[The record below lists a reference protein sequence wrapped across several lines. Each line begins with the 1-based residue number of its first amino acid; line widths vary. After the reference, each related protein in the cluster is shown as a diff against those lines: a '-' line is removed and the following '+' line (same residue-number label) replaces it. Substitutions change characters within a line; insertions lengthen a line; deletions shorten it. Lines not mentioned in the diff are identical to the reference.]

1 MHFSGI
7 DLKLLLIFR
16 AVLTHRNVTEAA
28 KEVGRSQPA
37 VSHALGRL
45 RHYYKDPLFRRSG
58 SRMEPTQRALELA
71 GPVSEALNLI
81 AATRR
86 QKFEPSELVRSF
98 RIGLVEY
105 GGIFL
110 VPTLAKMLADQAPK
124 VQLVCEHVDE
134 DAAHAL
140 LQRAELDVAIGMIL
154 GEKPSWRRT
163 TLFKDQFSV
172 IARKGHPRINGAPT
186 LAEFNSQRQVR
197 IPLLDKIESLAPAH
211 DWTRNDAIVSQ
222 NILHVPFIVE
232 QSDLIAILPR
242 SFAMLFNKHCRISV
256 FRPPQ
261 QLPPYT
267 IDLVYPESNE
277 VDPAHAWFVKTI
289 LAAATDVRRQDTELS
304 SPAQHAVP
312 KKPRKAR
319 QARRR

>member
-1 MHFSGI
+1 M
-7 DLKLLLIFR
+7 
-16 AVLTHRNVTEAA
+16 
-28 KEVGRSQPA
+28 
-37 VSHALGRL
+37 
-45 RHYYKDPLFRRSG
+45 
-58 SRMEPTQRALELA
+58 
-71 GPVSEALNLI
+71 
-81 AATRR
+81 
-86 QKFEPSELVRSF
+86 
-98 RIGLVEY
+98 
-105 GGIFL
+105 
-110 VPTLAKMLADQAPK
+110 
-124 VQLVCEHVDE
+124 
-134 DAAHAL
+134 
-140 LQRAELDVAIGMIL
+140 
-154 GEKPSWRRT
+154 
-163 TLFKDQFSV
+163 
-172 IARKGHPRINGAPT
+172 
-186 LAEFNSQRQVR
+186 R

-267 IDLVYPESNE
+267 IDLVYPEFNE

-304 SPAQHAVP
+304 SPVLHAAP

-319 QARRR
+319 QVRRR